1 MLDQLQLTPSE
12 TKEFISDNDAL
23 LLDVRT
29 PEEFAIVNLSHI
41 GNHLHLPMDA
51 LSQNLAQIDKDK
63 KIVIYCHHGV
73 RSLHVQHFLL
83 QNGYDQVYN
92 LIGGIDA
99 WTNEVEP
106 ELTRY

>member
-29 PEEFAIVNLSHI
+29 HEEFAIVNLSHI

-51 LSQNLAQIDKDK
+51 LSQNASEHSILSPQCQAEKQLKQS
-63 KIVIYCHHGV
+63 CRGQCL
-73 RSLHVQHFLL
+73 RACSS
-83 QNGYDQVYN
+83 VYT
-92 LIGGIDA
+92 
-99 WTNEVEP
+99 WC
-106 ELTRY
+106 